1 MKKNILFTILF
12 ITIDIFISFSQNE
25 VGTNK
30 YAGIEIGSKGVKI
43 SIVSLIA
50 NANLDFAYDVLA
62 DSSVN
67 TEIIEFNESSI
78 SESAKAAI
86 MFYYKAIN
94 YYKIPDR
101 QVFIVMGSGVIQQA
115 LITKNLD
122 KIEKL
127 KSIILNELNNPSKV
141 IDYLT
146 PEVEARLVHL
156 GTIHKDDRNGSII
169 IDVGSGNT
177 KGGYFDKDTNFTP
190 FDFSWGTGKIK
201 TEINKKQA
209 SSILEYSILVN
220 ELISKIKVNDLN
232 TTLNQ
237 KPIIRNQPL
246 VIMGGGISWVI
257 ATLMR
262 PQNIN
267 KAFIEL
273 SVGDVREF
281 KKNIL
286 TNYNN
291 FIDDS
296 RAKDMIALNEF
307 TKVKRHFD
315 QESMIAGA
323 SLVEAIM
330 GNLDMGKPSKKF
342 YFARY
347 SGWLTGYLIKSKM
360 GEEVIGQGRIGGS
373 SKD

>member
-1 MKKNILFTILF
+1 MLFLI
-12 ITIDIFISFSQNE
+12 ITVCISLSQNE
-25 VGTNK
+25 IGTDK

-50 NANLDFAYDVLA
+50 NKNLDFAYEVLV

-67 TEIIEFNESSI
+67 TEIIEFKEASI

-177 KGGYFDKDTNFTP
+177 KGGHFDKDTNFTP

-201 TEINKKQA
+201 TEINKKQPN
-209 SSILEYSILVN
+209 SISEYSILVN

-232 TTLNQ
+232 QTLNQ

-246 VIMGGGISWVI
+246 VIMGGGISWVM
-257 ATLMR
+257 ATLMK
-262 PQNIN
+262 PQNMN

-273 SVGDVREF
+273 SIRDVREF

-296 RAKDMIALNEF
+296 RATDMITLMEF
-307 TKVKRHFD
+307 AKVKRHFD

-330 GNLDMGKPSKKF
+330 GSLDMGKPSKKY

-347 SGWLTGYLIKSKM
+347 SGWLTGYLIKSKI
-360 GEEVIGQGRIGGS
+360 GEEVIGQGRIVGS
-373 SKD
+373 TKN